1 MKRFV
6 IATLAGIMLITTSA
20 FAQNNRSNV
29 QSARGKMRMF
39 RESLTEEQIEQ
50 IKNIRQDWQKKAIQI
65 RADVHVAQ
73 IELRGLIDDDSA
85 SESRIRSQLEKIS
98 SSQIDI
104 KMGEIALKNN
114 LKKVLTQEQ
123 LENLPD
129 RGFNRRYF
137 RMGRRGG
144 MGFHPGKDDHHGFD
158 VIEGDHHDHDFD
170 VIEDDHF
177 DVIEDDH
184 EKQIEEDED
193 IEQMNNDLMKEFP
206 LN

>member
-29 QSARGKMRMF
+29 QSAREKMRMF

-73 IELRGLIDDDSA
+73 IELRDLIDDDSA

-104 KMGEIALKNN
+104 KMGGIALKNN

-137 RMGRRGG
+137 MMGRRHRHVSSALNFMGG
-144 MGFHPGKDDHHGFD
+144 MGFHPGKDDHHD
-158 VIEGDHHDHDFD
+158 
-170 VIEDDHF
+170 F

-193 IEQMNNDLMKEFP
+193 IEQMNNDLMKEFS